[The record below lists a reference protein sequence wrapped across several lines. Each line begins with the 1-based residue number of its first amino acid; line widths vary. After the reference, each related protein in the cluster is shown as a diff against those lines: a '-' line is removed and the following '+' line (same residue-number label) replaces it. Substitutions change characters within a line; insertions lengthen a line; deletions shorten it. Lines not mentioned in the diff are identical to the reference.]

1 MDINFPETPGLI
13 LRGKIQVTDFDK
25 NDIKHVEM
33 DTKAKAKQRTSNLS
47 SLSNATINRVSQSIS
62 THMETEADP
71 FPQLETIKTK
81 FKPY

>member
-33 DTKAKAKQRTSNLS
+33 DTKAKAK
-47 SLSNATINRVSQSIS
+47 
-62 THMETEADP
+62 
-71 FPQLETIKTK
+71 
-81 FKPY
+81 